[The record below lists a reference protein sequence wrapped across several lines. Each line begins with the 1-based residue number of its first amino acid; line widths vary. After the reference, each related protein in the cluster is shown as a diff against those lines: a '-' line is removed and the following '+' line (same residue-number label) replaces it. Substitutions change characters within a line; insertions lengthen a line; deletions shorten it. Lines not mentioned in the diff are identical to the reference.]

1 MSVARVTF
9 SLPES
14 DVRELRNL
22 ATKWGTTSSGA
33 VARLIADYRSRQLDL
48 AMAEGYAALAKEQAT
63 EAQSALMAQAEVV
76 LRD

>member
-1 MSVARVTF
+1 MSVARVTL

-14 DVRELRNL
+14 DVRELKHL

-33 VARLIADYRSRQLDL
+33 VARLVEDYRARQLDL
-48 AMAEGYAALAKEQAT
+48 AMAEGYAALASVQAQET
-63 EAQSALMAQAEVV
+63 EVALRAQAEVV

>member
-14 DVRELRNL
+14 DVQELRNL
-22 ATKWGTTSSGA
+22 ATRWGTTSSGA
-33 VARLIADYRSRQLDL
+33 VARLIADYRARQLDL
-48 AMAEGYAALAKEQAT
+48 AMAEGYAALAKEQVT
-63 EAQSALMAQAEVV
+63 EVQGTLSAQAEVV

>member
-14 DVRELRNL
+14 DVRELRKL
-22 ATKWGTTSSGA
+22 AANWGTTSSGA
-33 VARLIADYRSRQLDL
+33 VARLIADYRARQLDL
-48 AMAEGYAALAKEQAT
+48 AMAAGYAALAKEQVGETQA
-63 EAQSALMAQAEVV
+63 ALGAQAEVV

>member
-14 DVRELRNL
+14 DVQELRNL

-33 VARLIADYRSRQLDL
+33 VARLIADYRARQLDL
-48 AMAEGYAALAKEQAT
+48 AMAEGYAALAKEQVT
-63 EAQSALMAQAEVV
+63 EVQGTLNAQAEVL